1 MRIIPAIDILDG
13 KCVRL
18 TKGDY
23 STVRQYSEDP
33 LEMARRFEDAGCRY
47 LHVVDLD
54 GARSKHI
61 VNAKAIEKIASVT
74 RLRIDFGGGIKSS
87 IDIDTAFNCGATQ
100 VTIGSVAV
108 TNPPLFIE
116 WLEKYGPEK
125 IILGADFRNGLVA
138 FNGWINVSSINIF
151 DFITRLCTKSVI
163 YAVCTDISRDGM
175 MSGPSLDTY
184 KRLVNDTGISIIA
197 SGGIAAISDI
207 TELEKAGCEGAI
219 IGKALYENRITLEE
233 LSLLC

>member
-23 STVRQYSEDP
+23 MSVRQYSEDP
-33 LEMARRFEDAGCRY
+33 LEMAMRFEDAGCRY

-61 VNAKAIEKIASVT
+61 VNAKVIEKIASGT
-74 RLRIDFGGGIKSS
+74 SMKIDFGGGIKS
-87 IDIDTAFNCGATQ
+87 IADIDTAINCGVAQ
-100 VTIGSVAV
+100 VTVGSVAV

-138 FNGWINVSSINIF
+138 FNGWINESTVNIYDLINSLSAKGV
-151 DFITRLCTKSVI
+151 T
-163 YAVCTDISRDGM
+163 YAICTDISRDGM
-175 MSGPSLDTY
+175 MSGPSVDTY
-184 KRLVNDTGISIIA
+184 RKLVKDTGINIIA
-197 SGGIAAISDI
+197 SGGIASISDI
-207 TELEKAGCEGAI
+207 IELEKAGCEGAI

>member
-23 STVRQYSEDP
+23 MSVRQYSEDP
-33 LEMARRFEDAGCRY
+33 LEMAMRFEDAGCRY

-61 VNAKAIEKIASVT
+61 VNANVIEKIASGAS
-74 RLRIDFGGGIKSS
+74 LKIDFGGGIKS
-87 IDIDTAFNCGATQ
+87 IVDIDTAFNCGASQ

-116 WLEKYGPEK
+116 WLEKYGSEK

-138 FNGWINVSSINIF
+138 FNGWINESTVNIYDLINSLSAKGV
-151 DFITRLCTKSVI
+151 T
-163 YAVCTDISRDGM
+163 YAICTDISRDGM
-175 MSGPSLDTY
+175 MSGPSVDTY
-184 KRLVNDTGISIIA
+184 RKLVKDTGINIIA
-197 SGGIAAISDI
+197 SGGIASIADI

-219 IGKALYENRITLEE
+219 IGKVLYENRITLDEI
-233 LSLLC
+233 SLLC

>member
-23 STVRQYSEDP
+23 MSVRQYSEDP
-33 LEMARRFEDAGCRY
+33 LEMAMRFEDAGCRY

-61 VNAKAIEKIASVT
+61 VNANVIEKIASGAS
-74 RLRIDFGGGIKSS
+74 LKIDFGGGIKS
-87 IDIDTAFNCGATQ
+87 IVDIDTAFNCGASQ

-116 WLEKYGPEK
+116 WLEKYGSEK

-138 FNGWINVSSINIF
+138 FNGWINESTVNIYDLINSLSAKGV
-151 DFITRLCTKSVI
+151 T
-163 YAVCTDISRDGM
+163 YAICTDISRDGM
-175 MSGPSLDTY
+175 MSGPSVDTY
-184 KRLVNDTGISIIA
+184 RKLVKDTGINIIA
-197 SGGIAAISDI
+197 SGGIASIADI

-219 IGKALYENRITLEE
+219 IGKALYENRITLDEI
-233 LSLLC
+233 SLLC

>member
-23 STVRQYSEDP
+23 MSVRQYSEDP
-33 LEMARRFEDAGCRY
+33 LEMAMRFEDAGCRY

-61 VNAKAIEKIASVT
+61 VNANVLEKIAYGTS
-74 RLRIDFGGGIKSS
+74 LKIDFGGGIKS
-87 IDIDTAFNCGATQ
+87 IVDIDTAINCGASQ

-116 WLEKYGPEK
+116 WLEKYGSEK

-138 FNGWINVSSINIF
+138 FNGWINESTVNIYDLINSLSAKGV
-151 DFITRLCTKSVI
+151 T
-163 YAVCTDISRDGM
+163 YAICTDISRDGM
-175 MSGPSLDTY
+175 MSGPSVDTY
-184 KRLVNDTGISIIA
+184 RKLVKDTGINIIA
-197 SGGIAAISDI
+197 SGGIASIADI

-219 IGKALYENRITLEE
+219 IGKVLYENRITLDEI
-233 LSLLC
+233 SLLC